1 MPYYKFKKNDLFYN
15 RVKTHPKVEFTIARG
30 PGNTNS
36 KVYYNNRPEILGKFD
51 LGSPESGYVSLY
63 EMNVDR
69 ITGSVYDAAA
79 DTTEDGGNNFIYP
92 FLVKDSSMHSFG
104 TVSSTGFHGMAYGDE
119 ITGSYPMTASIQ
131 RIYYRENDSRKH
143 VFALKSYLDRAAT
156 TSKHFAF
163 TGSGG
168 TDEEVDDGWDKS
180 TQKLNLIDV
189 PSIFFGSSIQK
200 GSINLRYYVTGT
212 LAGELSDVKR
222 NGELIQIGPTGSTG
236 SGSVA
241 GVVLYD
247 AGIFLLTGSW
257 DVDTIPIDYNSMGAG
272 DLVTSQWL
280 NFGYGIPTRA
290 LQPRD
295 EGTLEGMDQAVN
307 KVLDYRDTHS
317 DHNTVTGSS
326 YSISFRGTN
335 LIPTVT
341 MLARAPKQH
350 LNHSNN
356 PTYIAHSSSWDASGS
371 VETITGSTIY
381 REYDKQ
387 QINNIVYSEYNSI
400 TGSYKKT
407 TFITEVKIYDEQM
420 NCIGI
425 AKLAKPVKKTPERDF
440 TFKLKVDF

>member
-1 MPYYKFKKNDLFYN
+1 MPYYKFKNDDLIYN
-15 RVKTHPKVEFTIARG
+15 RIKTNPKVEFTVARG
-30 PGNTNS
+30 PGNTTS
-36 KVYYNNRPEILGKFD
+36 KVYYNNNPEILGQFD

-63 EMNVDR
+63 EMNVDKLS
-69 ITGSVYDAAA
+69 GSND
-79 DTTEDGGNNFIYP
+79 FIYP
-92 FLVKDSSMHSFG
+92 FIVKGSGMHSFS
-104 TVSSTGFHGMAYGDE
+104 TVSTTGFHGMQYGDQ
-119 ITGSYPMTASIQ
+119 ITGSYPLTASVQ

-143 VFALKSYLDRAAT
+143 VFALKSLLNNAST
-156 TSKHFAF
+156 TSAHFAF
-163 TGSGG
+163 TGSDTSIG
-168 TDEEVDDGWDKS
+168 TWDKS
-180 TQKLNLIDV
+180 TQEMNLIDV

-200 GSINLRYYVTGT
+200 GTINLRYYITGT
-212 LAGELSDVKR
+212 LAGELSDIR
-222 NGELIQIGPTGSTG
+222 RDGELIQIGPTGSTG

-241 GVVLYD
+241 GIVLYD
-247 AGIFLLTGSW
+247 AGLFLLTGSW
-257 DVDTIPIDYNSMGAG
+257 DIDTIPRNYRSAG
-272 DLVTSQWL
+272 SDDLTTSQWL

-290 LQPRD
+290 LEERD

-307 KVLDYRDTHS
+307 KVLEYQDLKS
-317 DHNTVTGSS
+317 DSVTGSH
-326 YSISFRGTN
+326 YSISFKGTN
-335 LIPTVT
+335 YIPTVT
-341 MLARAPKQH
+341 MMARAPKNH

-371 VETITGSTIY
+371 VETITGSAIY

-387 QINNIVYSEYNSI
+387 KINNIAYSEYNSL